1 MSIDADVAAIARSR
15 APTVVLVRMKSA
27 SVPKPR
33 LLIKATASW
42 GCFYP
47 RSSAA
52 ARSISLHLLQHGLGI
67 GDFEFVRSL
76 DVQLLDHAVVHEHR
90 HAGHAHA
97 PAARGQ
103 VELPAQL
110 LGELGA
116 AVGHH
121 AYLSGR
127 FLVAAPGAHDEGIV
141 DRDAPDLVHAFGPE
155 FVEIGEIA

>member
-42 GCFYP
+42 GCFYTS
-47 RSSAA
+47 SSAA
-52 ARSISLHLLQHGLGI
+52 ARVMDLQLLQHGPGV
-67 GDFEFVRSL
+67 GDFEFARPL

-90 HAGHAHA
+90 NAVHAHA
-97 PAARGQ
+97 HAARGQ
-103 VELPAQL
+103 VELQAQL
-110 LGELGA
+110 LRELGA

-127 FLVAAPGAHDEGIV
+127 FLVAAPGAHDEGVV
-141 DRDAPDLVHAFGPE
+141 DRDAPD
-155 FVEIGEIA
+155 